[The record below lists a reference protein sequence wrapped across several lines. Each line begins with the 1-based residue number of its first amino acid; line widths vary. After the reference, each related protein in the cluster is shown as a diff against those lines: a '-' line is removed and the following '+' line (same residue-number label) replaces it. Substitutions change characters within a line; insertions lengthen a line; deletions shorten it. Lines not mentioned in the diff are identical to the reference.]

1 MYNAVTVLGGPGM
14 VDQTVAARAAVAI
27 FATMAA
33 SSLFVAGPMFD
44 RLGPRLCVLLGG
56 WAYPLHVG
64 SLFYYNC
71 TLWPGLIFQ
80 YTDRHIFAATGNAT
94 FVIASG
100 AILGVGAS
108 LVWVAQ
114 GGVVTTYV
122 PEARR
127 GLAIAMFLF
136 VLNIGGSI
144 ASLWDFL
151 SSPHS
156 TGTVSD
162 NAHFWFLAVM
172 CVGWMSG
179 IWICPPPSLVGAGH
193 LQQEARENRNWRQM
207 LQSASQIMSNWQVLG
222 MIPLFFCADMFY
234 EYQKNV
240 VNRWTFINIRTRLLF
255 GALYWTAQMVGGII
269 IAVIL
274 DFPGVNRRARA
285 RVAWLLLFVSGIII
299 WGGGHAFQKWSGR
312 HLLHELKY
320 YVDFNGDRTYVGP
333 VFLYILYGMYDA
345 FWKSFCYWLMG
356 AQSNNPAVT
365 AILVGAYKT
374 FQSVGGA
381 MAWCLNANKTPEPLA
396 MHWGLCTAALIVA
409 IPSVLAVTLT
419 SVESNGHA
427 RAGLADVE
435 QRAEVKEK

>member
-1 MYNAVTVLGGPGM
+1 M
-14 VDQTVAARAAVAI
+14 VNQTVAARAAVAI

-44 RLGPRLCVLLGG
+44 RLGPRLCVLLEG

-179 IWICPPPSLVGAGH
+179 IWICPPSSLVGAGH

-240 VNRWTFINIRTRLLF
+240 VNRWTFYQHSHTFTFRGTLL
-255 GALYWTAQMVGGII
+255 
-269 IAVIL
+269 
-274 DFPGVNRRARA
+274 
-285 RVAWLLLFVSGIII
+285 
-299 WGGGHAFQKWSGR
+299 
-312 HLLHELKY
+312 
-320 YVDFNGDRTYVGP
+320 DRTDGRGNHHSRHPRLSWSQSSGASSSCMVVALRVRDHYLGWRTCIPKVVRP
-333 VFLYILYGMYDA
+333 A
-345 FWKSFCYWLMG
+345 F
-356 AQSNNPAVT
+356 AARTEV
-365 AILVGAYKT
+365 
-374 FQSVGGA
+374 
-381 MAWCLNANKTPEPLA
+381 
-396 MHWGLCTAALIVA
+396 LC
-409 IPSVLAVTLT
+409 
-419 SVESNGHA
+419 
-427 RAGLADVE
+427 
-435 QRAEVKEK
+435 

>member
-1 MYNAVTVLGGPGM
+1 MVT
-14 VDQTVAARAAVAI
+14 
-27 FATMAA
+27 
-33 SSLFVAGPMFD
+33 
-44 RLGPRLCVLLGG
+44 
-56 WAYPLHVG
+56 
-64 SLFYYNC
+64 
-71 TLWPGLIFQ
+71 
-80 YTDRHIFAATGNAT
+80 
-94 FVIASG
+94 SG

-108 LVWVAQ
+108 LVWAAQ
-114 GGVVTTYV
+114 GAIVTTYV
-122 PEARR
+122 PEAQR

-151 SSPHS
+151 SNSYSTDTASHS
-156 TGTVSD
+156 AGTVSD

-172 CVGWMSG
+172 CMGWMSG
-179 IWICPPPSLVGAGH
+179 IWICPPSSMVRAGH

-207 LQSASQIMSNWQVLG
+207 LQSTSQIMSSWQVLG

-240 VNRWTFINIRTRLLF
+240 VSHWTFNIRTRLLF
-255 GALYWTAQMVGGII
+255 GALYWTAQIVGGII
-269 IAVIL
+269 IAVVL

-312 HLLHELKY
+312 HLLHELKH
-320 YVDFNGDRTYVGP
+320 YVDFKGDCTYMSP
-333 VFLYILYGMYDA
+333 VFLCILYGMYDS
-345 FWKSFCYWLMG
+345 FWQSFCYWLMG
-356 AQSNNPAVT
+356 AQSNNPTVT

-381 MAWCLNANKTPEPLA
+381 VAWCLNANKMPEPLA
-396 MHWGLCTAALIVA
+396 MHWGLCTAALIIA

-419 SVESNGHA
+419 SVKSNGNA

-435 QRAEVKEK
+435 QRAEVNEK